1 MQTIVNILNSL
12 VGYVLAVLL
21 VVGAAAIVG
30 YNAIRIQKD
39 TATSYYTIDTQEL
52 QKKNAD
58 NRQAFKPL
66 AKQFFRVQN
75 LVLSQIL

>member
-39 TATSYYTIDTQEL
+39 TATSYYTIDTQSL
-52 QKKNAD
+52 HKKDANNRNAIT
-58 NRQAFKPL
+58 KVSE
-66 AKQFFRVQN
+66 KK
-75 LVLSQIL
+75 